1 MLFSLWGIASMAV
14 NPVLLQVAGIIINV
28 AFTLP
33 QPICCWNT
41 GVERFMGRDARK
53 ENFALEGAAEESKV
67 FGRLSPP
74 EWDHGTAPEQ
84 PLGAAAVS
92 ADRTRPRVAPS
103 TNTAFY
109 WLYHKGTQ
117 MQTYTGTHLPAI
129 SKTQISG
136 CVWIPQKLFF
146 FSSSSQ
152 CYTQSFW
159 ALFDS
164 RLVFLLGYCIIIII
178 TEEDISFCSLW
189 IKGKQSVSI
198 FSEWQQRHLCPALQV
213 KQRPRTQ
220 NLICPNR
227 TRKVLDSM
235 RDRAWWLT
243 FEWTADSRGNWTDLS
258 LSP

>member
-28 AFTLP
+28 AFTPP

-146 FSSSSQ
+146 FILKSMLYAIILGSVWLPPRIS
-152 CYTQSFW
+152 
-159 ALFDS
+159 S
-164 RLVFLLGYCIIIII
+164 RLLHNYNHYRRRHFLLQPLDKRK
-178 TEEDISFCSLW
+178 TVSLNFLW
-189 IKGKQSVSI
+189 MAAETFVS
-198 FSEWQQRHLCPALQV
+198 CP
-213 KQRPRTQ
+213 
-220 NLICPNR
+220 
-227 TRKVLDSM
+227 S
-235 RDRAWWLT
+235 
-243 FEWTADSRGNWTDLS
+243 S
-258 LSP
+258 